1 MKEGSSYIIIG
12 IILGIILSLC
22 TFTITLSYL
31 QGINITSIILKNP
44 LSILTSL
51 LSQKRLEDI
60 SSYNR
65 VLDKPKPL
73 EPVLQKPLIES
84 ESVLP
89 SDNDIKA
96 TMKLPKLPSLIKE
109 ITPNNKPRSLS
120 KKSFISSLINTFGT
134 GTGKI
139 AIILDDAGYSLN
151 GSTKILLDIPVPL
164 TFSVIPGLKYSKRVA
179 EEAYNINKEIMLHM
193 PMEYCNNP
201 KMIRNGTA
209 TKEDILCQVDRKN
222 DSPYKYALLK
232 GMSEEE
238 VEKQLIGAIND
249 IPHIKG
255 INNHMGSNATAD
267 SNLMSFCMDKI
278 KGKGIYFIDSIT
290 SGKSIA
296 YKTAKEK
303 GIISGRRN
311 VFLDNE
317 DSVEHVSA
325 QMNILIR
332 LAKKR
337 GYAIGIGHA
346 TKHSTAI
353 VLREMAPKLKEIGI
367 EVVPASQLVN

>member
-1 MKEGSSYIIIG
+1 MKEGSSYLTIG
-12 IILGIILSLC
+12 IILGVILSLC

-31 QGINITSIILKNP
+31 QGINITTIILKNP

-51 LSQKRLEDI
+51 LPQKRLEGI
-60 SSYNR
+60 IFNNR
-65 VLDKPKPL
+65 VLNKPKPL
-73 EPVLQKPLIES
+73 EPVPQKPLIGS
-84 ESVLP
+84 EAVLP
-89 SDNDIKA
+89 NDNDIKA
-96 TMKLPKLPSLIKE
+96 TMKLSPLPSLIKE
-109 ITPNNKPRSLS
+109 ITPDNKPHPLS
-120 KKSFISSLINTFGT
+120 KESFIPLSINTFGT

-139 AIILDDAGYSLN
+139 AIILDDAGYNMN
-151 GSTKILLDIPVPL
+151 GSTKILLNIPAPL
-164 TFSVIPGLKYSKRVA
+164 TFSVIPGLKCSKKVA
-179 EEAYNINKEIMLHM
+179 EEAYNMDKEIMLHM

-201 KMIRNGTA
+201 RTIRNGTA
-209 TKEDILCQVDRKN
+209 TKEDILCQANRKN
-222 DSPYKYALLK
+222 DSPYKYALLS
-232 GMSEEE
+232 GMSDEE

-249 IPHIKG
+249 IPHLKG

-278 KGKGIYFIDSIT
+278 KGKNLYFIDSVT
-290 SGKSIA
+290 SNKSIA
-296 YKTAKEK
+296 YKTAREK

-317 DSVEHVSA
+317 DSIKHVTA

-367 EVVPASQLVN
+367 EIVPASQLVN